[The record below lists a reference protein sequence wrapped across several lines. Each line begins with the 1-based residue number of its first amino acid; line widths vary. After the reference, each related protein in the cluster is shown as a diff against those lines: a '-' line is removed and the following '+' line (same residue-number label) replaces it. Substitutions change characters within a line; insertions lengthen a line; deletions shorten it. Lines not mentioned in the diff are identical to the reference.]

1 MPISDVHFSF
11 PKIVSKLIVHYP
23 SIGHSYTATAQKTIQ
38 LKISHDLPGTVA
50 LKVITGIVRNFEAES
65 EAMDLLDKIRKLSDQ
80 HSGKVVEFRRHIHA
94 NPELSYQEFNTVK
107 FVADTLRSFGLS
119 PTEGLATTGLI
130 VDITGR
136 NPEKKMIALRADMD
150 ALPIVEANDVPYKS
164 KNPGV
169 MHACGHDVHTSSL
182 LGTARIL
189 NEVKDQFEGTI
200 RLIFQP
206 GEEKNP
212 GGASYMIRDGALEN
226 PRPSGI
232 IGQHVFPLLPTGKIG
247 FKEGMYMAS
256 ADEIYLK
263 VIGKGG
269 HGAAP
274 DLAVDPIVIASHI
287 IIALQQIISRNA
299 NPRQPTVLTF
309 GNITGFG
316 ATNIIPN
323 EVNIAGTFRAM
334 NEVWRESALTKIKK
348 MAESIA
354 EGMGGTCEVNISRGY
369 PYLEN
374 NPELTRRIRSAA
386 EAYVG
391 KENVVDIDITL
402 GAEDFAYYSQV
413 VPASFY
419 RLGTRNDAKG
429 LSSYVHT
436 PTFDIDEDA
445 LKIAPGLMAWMA
457 INELTS

>member
-1 MPISDVHFSF
+1 MN
-11 PKIVSKLIVHYP
+11 LLN
-23 SIGHSYTATAQKTIQ
+23 TIKS
-38 LKISHDLPGTVA
+38 L
-50 LKVITGIVRNFEAES
+50 S
-65 EAMDLLDKIRKLSDQ
+65 EKYSQ
-80 HSGKVVEFRRHIHA
+80 QVVELRRHLHA

-107 FVADTLRSFGLS
+107 YVAQQLRSFGIEPS
-119 PTEGLATTGLI
+119 EVATTGLLAE
-130 VDITGR
+130 VKGR
-136 NPEKKMIALRADMD
+136 NPSKRTIALRADMD
-150 ALPIVEANDVPYKS
+150 ALPILETNNVSYKS

-189 NEVKDQFEGTI
+189 NEVKDQFEGTV
-200 RLIFQP
+200 RFLFQP

-226 PRPSGI
+226 PRPASI
-232 IGQHVFPLLPTGKIG
+232 IGQHVFPLLPIGKIG
-247 FKEGMYMAS
+247 FREGMYMAS

-274 DLAVDPIVIASHI
+274 DLCIDPIVISSHI

-309 GNITGFG
+309 GNIIGQG

-334 NEVWRESALTKIKK
+334 NEEWRESGLQKIKK

-354 EGMGGTCEVNISRGY
+354 EGMGGKCEVDISRGY

-374 NPELTRRIRSAA
+374 NPELTRRIKAA
-386 EAYVG
+386 AADYVG

-402 GAEDFAYYSQV
+402 ASEDFAYYSQII
-413 VPASFY
+413 PASFY
-419 RLGTRNDAKG
+419 RLGTRNEAKG
-429 LSSYVHT
+429 ITSYVHT

-445 LKIAPGLMAWMA
+445 LKIGSGLMAWMA
-457 INELTS
+457 VKELES